1 MNIPFLDLKVQYRQI
16 EAELKPVL
24 ENIMANGAFIGGPQ
38 VEAFEKEFA
47 AFCGGGYCV
56 GLNSGTDAL
65 RFALMAAGV
74 GSGDEVI
81 TVPHTF
87 IATTEAISQT
97 GANPVFV
104 DIDRV
109 TCCIDV
115 NQIEGRITSKTR
127 AIVPVHLYGQPADM
141 DPILEIARK
150 CNLAIIEDACQ
161 AHGALYKGRPA
172 GSMGTAGCF
181 SFYPGKNLGAFGDAG
196 AVVTGDDKLAQ
207 TIRMLREHGQSRKYY
222 HDMEGYTG
230 RLDAIQAAV
239 LRPKLKRLADW
250 NRARRDNAALYTKLL
265 SDIPGVTVVKE
276 ADFAQSVY
284 HLYVILVDDRDGLQ
298 AFLAEKGVGTG
309 LHYPLPLHLQKA
321 YSPMG
326 FKKGDFPVSERTAE
340 HLLSLPMYPELTIE
354 QIEYV
359 ASCIN
364 EYLNGSRLTSHDR
377 LKRYPSEP
385 IVFHGQN

>member
-1 MNIPFLDLKVQYRQI
+1 MQIPFLDLKSQYRQI

-24 ENIMANGAFIGGPQ
+24 EDIMVNGAFIGGPQ
-38 VEAFEKEFA
+38 VAAFEEEFA

-74 GSGDEVI
+74 GPGDEVI

-97 GANPVFV
+97 GAVPVFV
-104 DIDRV
+104 DIEPA
-109 TCCIDV
+109 TCTMDV
-115 NQIEGRITSKTR
+115 SQIARRITSNTR

-150 CNLAIIEDACQ
+150 HQLAVIEDACQ
-161 AHGALYKGRPA
+161 AHGALYKGRLA
-172 GSMGTAGCF
+172 GSMGVAGCF

-196 AVVTGDDKLAQ
+196 AVVTADANMAQ
-207 TIRMLREHGQSRKYY
+207 TMRMLREHGQSRKYY

-239 LRPKLKRLADW
+239 LRLKLKRLADW

-265 SDIPGVTVVKE
+265 ADVPSITVVKE

-298 AFLAEKGVGTG
+298 AFLAEKEVGTG

-321 YSPMG
+321 YSSMG
-326 FKKGDFPVSERTAE
+326 FKKGDFPVSECTAE
-340 HLLSLPMYPELTIE
+340 RLLSLPMYAELTTE

-359 ASCIN
+359 VDCIR
-364 EYLNGSRLTSHDR
+364 EYMEGTRCMLQGSR
-377 LKRYPSEP
+377 
-385 IVFHGQN
+385 G